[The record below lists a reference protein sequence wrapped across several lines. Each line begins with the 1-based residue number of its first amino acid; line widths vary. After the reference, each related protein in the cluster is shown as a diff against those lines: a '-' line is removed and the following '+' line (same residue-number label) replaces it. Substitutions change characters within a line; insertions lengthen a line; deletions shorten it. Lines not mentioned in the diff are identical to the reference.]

1 MKRISFMFFG
11 LLGLLALNVSVWPSA
26 STLAAGSSDSAV
38 VEFTETVKLQ
48 GALLKGE
55 YLVIHDEQRMARGEP
70 CTYIYSGN
78 QLDET
83 KLVVAFHCIHVN
95 RDKASAFKVTLTRHS
110 TLYDLPE
117 IQEIQFAGS
126 TEAHRVP

>member
-1 MKRISFMFFG
+1 MKRISLMFFALFG
-11 LLGLLALNVSVWPSA
+11 VLALNVIVWPSA
-26 STLAAGSSDSAV
+26 GSLAAGSSESAV
-38 VEFTETVKLQ
+38 VEFAETVKLQ

-55 YLVIHDEQRMARGEP
+55 YFVVHDEQRMARGEP
-70 CTYIYSGN
+70 CTYIYRGN

-95 RDKASAFKVTLTRHS
+95 RDKALAFKVTLNRHS
-110 TLYDLPE
+110 TPYEVPE

-126 TEAHRVP
+126 TEGHRVP

>member
-1 MKRISFMFFG
+1 MKRISIMFFALFG
-11 LLGLLALNVSVWPSA
+11 VFALNVSVGSSA
-26 STLAAGSSDSAV
+26 RSLAAVRSESAV

-48 GALLKGE
+48 GVLLKGE
-55 YLVIHDEQRMARGEP
+55 YLVLHDEQRMARGEP

-83 KLVVAFHCIHVN
+83 KLLVAFHCIHVN
-95 RDKASAFKVTLTRHS
+95 RDKALAFKVTLNRHS
-110 TLYDLPE
+110 TPYEVPE

-126 TEAHRVP
+126 TDGHRVP